1 METISNNTVMPFSA
15 LVGQQRLKQALL
27 LLAVNP
33 KLNGLLIRGEKGT
46 AKSTAAR
53 ALARLLPPI
62 RVNDSCSFS
71 CSPEKRTSWCLECQN
86 ADEPVVVERPPRF
99 ETLPLGIT
107 EDQLVGTIDLEHA
120 LRHGKQKFAPGLL
133 ARVNQGVLYVD
144 EVNLLEDHIVD
155 LLLDVAA
162 MGVNV
167 VAREGITLSHPAE
180 FLLIGTMNPEEGVL
194 RPQFLDRFGLCAEI
208 RTIESTEERA
218 LIVERCLSF
227 ESDPAAFHSTWAS
240 AESELTEAIVEARQL
255 LPRIV
260 IDRDWCEAVAELSL
274 ALGVHGHR
282 PDVLMVKTMATL
294 AALDGRHEIQA
305 GDMETASLLVYPHRL
320 RRRPFETKT
329 LSDEDVRD
337 QARQIA
343 STTEKKKA

>member
-1 METISNNTVMPFSA
+1 MDAITHSSVMPLSA
-15 LVGQQRLKQALL
+15 LVGQQQLKQALL

-62 RVNDSCSFS
+62 QVNDSCCYG
-71 CSPEKRTSWCLECQN
+71 CSPNKRTSWCSECQKT
-86 ADEPVVVERPPRF
+86 DEPVVVERQPGF

-120 LRHGKQKFAPGLL
+120 LRHGKQQFAPGLL

-208 RTIESTEERA
+208 RTIESLDQRA
-218 LIVERCLSF
+218 LIVQRCLSF
-227 ESDPAAFHSTWAS
+227 ESDPVAFHSTWAR
-240 AESELTEAIVEARQL
+240 AESELTASIIEARHL
-255 LPRIV
+255 LPQVSIERA
-260 IDRDWCEAVAELSL
+260 WCEAAAELSL

-294 AALDGRHEIQA
+294 AALDGRREIQA
-305 GDMETASLLVYPHRL
+305 GDMESASVLVYPHRL
-320 RRRPFETKT
+320 RRRPFETNT
-329 LSDEDVRD
+329 MSEEEVRD
-337 QARQIA
+337 QAHEIA
-343 STTEKKKA
+343 CAGEKKKS

>member
-1 METISNNTVMPFSA
+1 MPQHSVMPFSA

-62 RVNDSCSFS
+62 SVNDGCSFN
-71 CSPEKRTSWCLECQN
+71 CSPDKRTSWCLQCRN
-86 ADEPVVVERPPRF
+86 ANEPVVVERQPRF

-120 LRHGKQKFAPGLL
+120 LRYGKQQFAPGLL

-194 RPQFLDRFGLCAEI
+194 RPQFQDRFGLCAEI
-208 RTIESTEERA
+208 RTIESPEERA
-218 LIVERCLSF
+218 LIIERCLSF
-227 ESDPAAFHSTWAS
+227 ESDPIAFHLAWAN
-240 AESELTEAIVEARQL
+240 AESELTETIMEARQR
-255 LPRIV
+255 LPQVV
-260 IDRDWCEAVAELSL
+260 INRDWCEAAAELSL
-274 ALGVHGHR
+274 ELGVHGHR

-294 AALDGRHEIQA
+294 AALDGRQDIQA
-305 GDMETASLLVYPHRL
+305 DDMESASLLVYPHRL

-329 LSDEDVRD
+329 LSDEEVRD
-337 QARQIA
+337 QAHQVA
-343 STTEKKKA
+343 SATEKKKT